1 MTTAA
6 AVQIVQMP
14 PPFRKSPFIFFCEP
28 NNRKKPLHLLY
39 LHSRKPVFAMF
50 EGVQP

>member
-14 PPFRKSPFIFFCEP
+14 PHFVKVPSYFFGEP